1 MQGRMGSFFGKM
13 KGSEKAPARPHM
25 RDVAWSW
32 AGGSAG
38 IGAISVLSLLS
49 KLPMLIAPFGATCV
63 LIFAATDSH
72 LAQPRSVI
80 GGYLVSAVIGVLA
93 LALLGTAPW
102 VVALSVGTA
111 IAVMQMTRTLHAP
124 AGAMPLLALS
134 PGTDKLM
141 LLPSALM
148 GALILIGIG
157 LLVNNLRSDRAYP
170 RYWL

>member
-1 MQGRMGSFFGKM
+1 MKRVGAFFGKM
-13 KGSEKAPARPHM
+13 KGTEKAPARPHV
-25 RDVAWSW
+25 REALWSW

-38 IGAISVLSLLS
+38 IGAISVLSLLA
-49 KLPMLIAPFGATCV
+49 KLPLLIAPFGATCV

-72 LAQPRSVI
+72 LAQPRSVV
-80 GGYLVSAVIGVLA
+80 GGYLVSALVGILA
-93 LALLGTAPW
+93 LFLLGSAPW

-111 IAVMQMTRTLHAP
+111 IAAMQMTRTLHAP
-124 AGAMPLLALS
+124 AGAMPLLAFA
-134 PGTDKLM
+134 PGTDTA
-141 LLPSALM
+141 LLVPSAVA

>member
-1 MQGRMGSFFGKM
+1 MKRVGTYFGKM
-13 KGSEKAPARPHM
+13 KGTEQAPARPHL
-25 RDVAWSW
+25 REVLWSW

-38 IGAISVLSLLS
+38 IGAVSLLS
-49 KLPMLIAPFGATCV
+49 ILAKLPLLIAPFGATCV

-72 LAQPRSVI
+72 LAQPRSVV
-80 GGYLVSAVIGVLA
+80 GGYLVSALVGVLA
-93 LALLGTAPW
+93 LWLLGSAPW

-124 AGAMPLLALS
+124 AGAMPLLAFA
-134 PGTDKLM
+134 PGTDTAM

-148 GALILIGIG
+148 GALILLGIG